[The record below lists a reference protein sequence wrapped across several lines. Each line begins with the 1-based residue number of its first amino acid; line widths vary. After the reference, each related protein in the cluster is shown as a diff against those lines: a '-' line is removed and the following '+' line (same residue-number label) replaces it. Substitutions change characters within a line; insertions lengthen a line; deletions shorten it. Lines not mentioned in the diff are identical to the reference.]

1 MTKRL
6 ITVCCIVAVALLAFS
21 GCATGGREKTTA
33 EQAKPTAEQTK
44 PTPEQAKPIAEQA
57 KPTPEE
63 LKLPKFVLR
72 VNCAALEPYTDQA
85 GNVWL
90 ADQLAEADKTWGAV
104 AGMTA
109 DRGELS
115 IAGTDAPKVY
125 QTERYS
131 MEAYKFAV
139 PNGAYTVRLHFAET
153 YDGITG
159 DGQRVFSVAVNGQPV
174 LKDFDPYKEAGGF
187 QKPVVKTIKS
197 VVVTDGQLVIAFT
210 ANVQNPEINGIEI
223 LSE

>member
-6 ITVCCIVAVALLAFS
+6 ITVCCLVAMVLLACS
-21 GCATGGREKTTA
+21 GCATG
-33 EQAKPTAEQTK
+33 EQAKPTAEQAK
-44 PTPEQAKPIAEQA
+44 PTPEQAKPV
-57 KPTPEE
+57 PEE

-104 AGMTA
+104 AGMTV

-139 PNGAYTVRLHFAET
+139 PNGTYTVCLHFAET

-159 DGQRVFSVAVNGQPV
+159 DGQRVFSATINDQPV

-187 QKPVVKTIKS
+187 KKPVVKTIKGIA
-197 VVVTDGQLVIAFT
+197 VTNAALVIAFT
-210 ANVQNPEINGIEI
+210 ANIQNPEINGIEI

>member
-1 MTKRL
+1 MDTMTRKS
-6 ITVCCIVAVALLAFS
+6 IAVSCVVAAVLLASS
-21 GCATGGREKTTA
+21 GCATGGR
-33 EQAKPTAEQTK
+33 AKPTAE
-44 PTPEQAKPIAEQA
+44 EA
-57 KPTPEE
+57 
-63 LKLPKFVLR
+63 KLPKFVLR

-90 ADQLAEADKTWGAV
+90 ADQLAEAEKTWGAV
-104 AGMTA
+104 GGMTI
-109 DRGELS
+109 DRGEVS

-139 PNGAYTVRLHFAET
+139 PNGAYTVCLHFAET

-159 DGQRVFSVAVNGQPV
+159 DGQRVFSVAINDQPV

-187 QKPVVKTIKS
+187 QKPIVKTINTVAVKN
-197 VVVTDGQLVIAFT
+197 TALVIAFT

>member
-6 ITVCCIVAVALLAFS
+6 ITVCCLAAIALPACS
-21 GCATGGREKTTA
+21 GCATGGR
-33 EQAKPTAEQTK
+33 AKPTAER
-44 PTPEQAKPIAEQA
+44 A

-72 VNCAALEPYTDQA
+72 VNCAALDPYTDQA

-90 ADQLAEADKTWGAV
+90 ADQLTEAEKTWGAV
-104 AGMTA
+104 GGMTV

-131 MEAYKFAV
+131 MDAYKFAV
-139 PNGAYTVRLHFAET
+139 PNGTYTVRLHFAET

-159 DGQRVFSVAVNGQPV
+159 DGQRIFSAAINDQPI

-187 QKPVVKTIKS
+187 QKPVVKTIRG
-197 VVVTDGQLVIAFT
+197 VAVTNGELLIAFT
-210 ANVQNPEINGIEI
+210 ANIQNPEINGIEI
-223 LSE
+223 LAE